1 MQELTFDEVLLE
13 MEDLGKLITYQDSV
27 EKNIRRREAKLG
39 YKLTE
44 ERKNLE
50 NELEILNK
58 RMSEFKARLIEWSGK
73 GKDEKNKSDDD
84 IYNIL
89 NEFISKW

>member
-1 MQELTFDEVLLE
+1 MKELSFDEVLLE

-27 EKNIRRREAKLG
+27 EKDIRRREAKLG

>member
-1 MQELTFDEVLLE
+1 MKELTFDEVLLE

-27 EKNIRRREAKLG
+27 EKDIRRREAKLG